1 MSLDNYLSRILQL
14 LQVIQQQPK
23 RLQLITWLHKNLSM
37 PNYKPAV
44 CFFELDDNENIR
56 PRAIV
61 GLDGLTLEQLP
72 SVKLEENRP
81 VSNVLRDMKMAV
93 YSKEDLASQNLQIV
107 KESLN
112 LSYRQSEVTKWE
124 SAVAIPVGLNKG
136 YSFLFRHD
144 ITQIDSALEYLRLL
158 EALLNTYES
167 LVQKEAPTDSK
178 KPILGQEFSNRQ
190 EEIFKLIKLGKTN
203 LQIALVLGYSE
214 SLIRQETMTIY
225 KKNGIGGRKEIL
237 ASN

>member
-1 MSLDNYLSRILQL
+1 MTLDRYLTRIVQL
-14 LQVIQQQPK
+14 LHVIQQKPK
-23 RLQLITWLHKNLSM
+23 RLQLITWLHKNLSI
-37 PNYKPAV
+37 PNFEPAV
-44 CFFELDDNENIR
+44 CFFELDDDENIR

-107 KESLN
+107 KESQN

-124 SAVAIPVGLNKG
+124 SAVAIPVGSNKG

-144 ITQIDSALEYLRLL
+144 ITQIDSALEHLRLL

-167 LVQKEAPTDSK
+167 LVQTEAPTDSK
-178 KPILGQEFSNRQ
+178 KPILGQDLTNRQ
-190 EEIFKLIKLGKTN
+190 EEIFKFIKLGKTN

-225 KKNGIGGRKEIL
+225 KKIGIGGRKEIQ